1 MRGKKGGGKRST
13 VSEGEGIESKGEL
26 SGRHEDEERQRETER
41 EYRLGARDLESEFLD
56 FNVLS
61 TRQRGI
67 EGEGGS

>member
-1 MRGKKGGGKRST
+1 MKTRRD
-13 VSEGEGIESKGEL
+13 
-26 SGRHEDEERQRETER
+26 RERQRETER